1 MMQSGKSEL
10 ITQKL
15 GVKNV
20 SMQGGEVTEK
30 KPTFKFFGTFV

>member
-1 MMQSGKSEL
+1 MMQSGKSGL

-20 SMQGGEVTEK
+20 SMQGGDVTEK
-30 KPTFKFFGTFV
+30 QSTF